1 MKIRY
6 WLPNELW
13 QNLVLLPLESP
24 DPPRARHLSSLAGLR
39 PAVPSVIRPRAG
51 KIPSPGY
58 TRVEPLE
65 LGDHP
70 DPARQRVGA
79 RSPSEVQP
87 QAELGA
93 KSSSLSVIYP

>member
-6 WLPNELW
+6 WLPDELW
-13 QNLVLLPLESP
+13 QNLILLPLVSP

-39 PAVPSVIRPRAG
+39 TPVPSLIRPRAG
-51 KIPSPGY
+51 KIPIPGY

-70 DPARQRVGA
+70 DSARQRGGPRA
-79 RSPSEVQP
+79 PSEVQP
-87 QAELGA
+87 QAKLGA
-93 KSSSLSVIYP
+93 NSLSVIYP